1 MCIFDCQAGAGYR
14 TNLATC
20 SSCPKGQYNRK
31 EGRNS
36 NTCKL
41 CPAGTTNYQS
51 GSTSCAFNISPIPDN
66 HINLRFVGKVE
77 VAINECTDTDSINGI
92 TNQVEQTARKVFQD
106 RTNAL
111 YNSEQRFCHGDSCD
125 NLDASQNPTCE
136 VITRLKRAITH
147 RLTISFVFYNIRF
160 VILFQKYLRT
170 YHCF

>member
-1 MCIFDCQAGAGYR
+1 
-14 TNLATC
+14 
-20 SSCPKGQYNRK
+20 
-31 EGRNS
+31 
-36 NTCKL
+36 
-41 CPAGTTNYQS
+41 
-51 GSTSCAFNISPIPDN
+51 
-66 HINLRFVGKVE
+66 LRFVGKVE

-160 VILFQKYLRT
+160 VILFQKYSI
-170 YHCF
+170 